1 MTGKRKLYFWG
12 LHKQI
17 SLYHPT
23 FLTVMSTLDFD
34 RDKGRE
40 RKTQKI
46 IFVTS
51 TYLSASI
58 KLLNECGKNCYF
70 PELFMVDNGAKFYR
84 KETFYSIG
92 LATGVLPGK
101 RQLQLWNNVKTPTT
115 RGEVKEQKNNWTNI
129 LIRLQPSITLC
140 YVMTNPLDV

>member
-1 MTGKRKLYFWG
+1 
-12 LHKQI
+12 
-17 SLYHPT
+17 
-23 FLTVMSTLDFD
+23 MSTLDFD

-70 PELFMVDNGAKFYR
+70 PEVFMVDNGAKFYR

-101 RQLQLWNNVKTPTT
+101 RQLQL
-115 RGEVKEQKNNWTNI
+115 
-129 LIRLQPSITLC
+129 
-140 YVMTNPLDV
+140 